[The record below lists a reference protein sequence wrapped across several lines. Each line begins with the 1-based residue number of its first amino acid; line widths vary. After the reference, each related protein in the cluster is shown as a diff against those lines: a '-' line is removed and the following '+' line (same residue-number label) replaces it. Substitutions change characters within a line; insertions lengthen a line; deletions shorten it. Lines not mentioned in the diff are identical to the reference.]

1 MILADW
7 SITIKIKLPL
17 GLKGENM
24 VLNSGPLKGINPY
37 VFFLSIGIAAVFT
50 LYTLIAP
57 VESAALIDQ
66 TRTFVTLSANAWYV
80 GLAAFFLA
88 FCAWLA
94 FSRYGNIRLGG
105 DDERPEFGYFAWF
118 AMLYA
123 AGQGIGIIFW
133 SIAEPMFHF
142 SFGTPFGA
150 TTQDAQAAEDAM
162 KVAFFH
168 WGLNAWA
175 IYCIV
180 GISLAFVCYRLKKP
194 LSIRYT
200 LYPLLG
206 EKVNGPIGVAVDVI
220 AVFATLFGIATS
232 LGLGVQQ
239 INAGLAFIWD
249 IPQNVSVQL
258 VLIVVISIAA
268 LISVM
273 TGLKRG
279 IKYLSMANMWLTF
292 IMLAFFLLLGPTIYI
307 VKLLVSAS
315 VDYFVNLVPM
325 NVFIEPQSKSWSDPD
340 ASWKDMWQGWWSV
353 FYWGWWVSWAPFVGV
368 FIARVSR
375 GRTIREFIFGVV
387 GVSSILSFVWLA
399 AYGGTALN
407 IDLTGTGG
415 IADTVK
421 SNVADALYATING
434 MDAGTI
440 GYLATIAGTL
450 LVSTYFIT
458 SSDSGTLV
466 LTTIMSEG
474 HEDPLKRHRIIWGV
488 IQGSMAAVLLVT
500 GGSAALST
508 LQTASITA
516 ALPFSVLM
524 VLMCISLAK
533 GVRSELIAMHPAT
546 ADTFTK

>member
-1 MILADW
+1 
-7 SITIKIKLPL
+7 
-17 GLKGENM
+17 M
-24 VLNSGPLKGINPY
+24 VISSGPIKGINPY
-37 VFFLSIGIAAVFT
+37 IAFISLALIVAFT
-50 LYTLIAP
+50 TYTLIAP
-57 VESAALIDQ
+57 EHSANVIDQ
-66 TRTFVTLSANAWYV
+66 TRTFITLSANAWYV

-94 FSRYGNIRLGG
+94 FSRHGKIRLGD

-142 SFGTPFGA
+142 SSGTPFGES
-150 TTQDAQAAEDAM
+150 TTGTVAAAEEAM
-162 KVAFFH
+162 KVTFFH

-175 IYCIV
+175 IYCVV
-180 GISLAFVCYRLKKP
+180 GVSLSFVCYRLKKP

-206 EKVNGPIGVAVDVI
+206 EKVNGWIGVSVDVV

-239 INAGLAFIWD
+239 INAGLNAIWD
-249 IPQNVSVQL
+249 IPQNLKVQLILIVLITACALVSVL
-258 VLIVVISIAA
+258 
-268 LISVM
+268 

-279 IKYLSMANMWLTF
+279 IKYLSIVNMWLTF
-292 IMLAFFLLLGPTIYI
+292 ILLVFFLLLGPTVYI
-307 VKLLVSAS
+307 FKLLASAS
-315 VDYFVNLVPM
+315 VDYMVNLIPM
-325 NVFIEPQSKSWSDPD
+325 NVYIEPQTQSWGDADATWKS
-340 ASWKDMWQGWWSV
+340 MWQGWWSV
-353 FYWGWWVSWAPFVGV
+353 FYWGWWMSWAPFVGV

-375 GRTIREFIFGVV
+375 GRTIREFIIGVV
-387 GVSSILSFVWLA
+387 GVSSLLSFVWLA
-399 AYGGTALN
+399 AYGGTAMN
-407 IDLTGTGG
+407 IDLVGSGG

-421 SNVADALYATING
+421 NNVADALYATIAG

-440 GYLATIAGTL
+440 GYLAAIGGTL

-466 LTTIMSEG
+466 VTTIMSEG
-474 HEDPLKRHRIIWGV
+474 NEHPLNRHRLFWGV
-488 IQGSMAAVLLVT
+488 TEGGLAAVLLLT
-500 GGSAALST
+500 GGSTALST

-516 ALPFSVLM
+516 ALPFSLLM
-524 VLMCISLAK
+524 VLMCVALAK
-533 GVRSELIAMHPAT
+533 GVRDESGLKEA
-546 ADTFTK
+546 

>member
-1 MILADW
+1 MI
-7 SITIKIKLPL
+7 
-17 GLKGENM
+17 
-24 VLNSGPLKGINPY
+24 LNSGPMKGINPY
-37 VFFLSIGIAAVFT
+37 IVFISLAVTAAFTMFT
-50 LYTLIAP
+50 LVSPEY
-57 VESAALIDQ
+57 SASLIDQ
-66 TRTFVTLSANAWYV
+66 TRTFITLSANAWYV
-80 GLAAFFLA
+80 GLAGFFLV
-88 FCAWLA
+88 FCLWLA
-94 FSRYGNIRLGG
+94 FSKHGYIRLGD
-105 DDERPEFGYFAWF
+105 DDERPEFSYFAWF

-142 SFGTPFGA
+142 SNGTPFGDAVGTA
-150 TTQDAQAAEDAM
+150 TAAEDAM

-175 IYCIV
+175 IYCVV

-200 LYPLLG
+200 LYPLIG
-206 EKVNGPIGVAVDVI
+206 EKCNGWIGVTVDVI

-239 INAGLAFIWD
+239 INAGLNAIWN
-249 IPQNVSVQL
+249 IPQNLKVQL
-258 VLIVVISIAA
+258 ILIVVISACA
-268 LISVM
+268 LVSVL

-279 IKYLSMANMWLTF
+279 IKYLSITNMWLTF
-292 IMLAFFLLLGPTIYI
+292 ILLAFFLILGPTVYI
-307 VKLLVSAS
+307 VKLLVSTT
-315 VDYFVNLVPM
+315 VDYMVNLVPM
-325 NVFIEPQSKSWSDPD
+325 NAYIEPQTQSWGDADATWKS
-340 ASWKDMWQGWWSV
+340 MWQGWWTV
-353 FYWGWWVSWAPFVGV
+353 FYWGWWMSWAPFVGV

-387 GVSSILSFVWLA
+387 GVSSMLSFVWLA

-407 IDLTGTGG
+407 IDLTSSAG
-415 IADTVK
+415 IAETVK
-421 SNVADALYATING
+421 SNVADALYATIAG
-434 MDAGTI
+434 MDTGTI
-440 GYLATIAGTL
+440 GYLASIGGTL

-474 HEDPLKRHRIIWGV
+474 EEHPLKRHRIMWGV
-488 IQGSMAAVLLVT
+488 IQGAMAAVLLVT

-516 ALPFSVLM
+516 ALPFSILM
-524 VLMCISLAK
+524 VLMCVALAK
-533 GVRSELIAMHPAT
+533 GVRAETRLKETTLRLAMSGRGA
-546 ADTFTK
+546 

>member
-1 MILADW
+1 MV
-7 SITIKIKLPL
+7 IT
-17 GLKGENM
+17 
-24 VLNSGPLKGINPY
+24 SGPIKGINPY
-37 VFFLSIGIAAVFT
+37 IVFISLAVTAIFT

-57 VESAALIDQ
+57 EESASVIDQ
-66 TRTFVTLSANAWYV
+66 TRTFITLSANAWYV

-94 FSRYGNIRLGG
+94 FSRHGEIRLGD
-105 DDERPEFGYFAWF
+105 DDERPEFSYFTWF

-142 SFGTPFGA
+142 ASGTPFGGA
-150 TTQDAQAAEDAM
+150 VNSTAAAEEAM
-162 KVAFFH
+162 QVTFFH

-175 IYCIV
+175 IYCVV

-206 EKVNGPIGVAVDVI
+206 EKVNGPIGITVDVI

-239 INAGLAFIWD
+239 INAGLNAIWE
-249 IPQNVSVQL
+249 IPQSLKVQL
-258 VLIVVISIAA
+258 ILIVVITACA
-268 LISVM
+268 LVSVM

-279 IKYLSMANMWLTF
+279 IKYLSITNMWLT
-292 IMLAFFLLLGPTIYI
+292 IVMLAFFLILGPTVYI
-307 VKLLVSAS
+307 VKLLVSTS
-315 VDYFVNLVPM
+315 MDYMVNLVPM
-325 NVFIEPQSKSWSDPD
+325 NAFIEPQTQSWSDAD
-340 ASWKDMWQGWWSV
+340 ATWKNMWQGWWTV
-353 FYWGWWVSWAPFVGV
+353 FYWGWWMSWAPFVGV

-375 GRTIREFIFGVV
+375 GRTIREFIVGVV
-387 GVSSILSFVWLA
+387 GVSSALSFVWLV

-407 IDLTGTGG
+407 IDLTGAGG

-421 SNVADALYATING
+421 NNVADALYATIAG

-440 GYLATIAGTL
+440 GYLATICGTL

-474 HEDPLKRHRIIWGV
+474 AEHPLIRHRIFWGV
-488 IQGSMAAVLLVT
+488 MQGLVAAVLLT
-500 GGSAALST
+500 AGGSAALST

-516 ALPFSVLM
+516 ALPFSLLM
-524 VLMCISLAK
+524 VFMCFSLAK
-533 GVRSELIAMHPAT
+533 GVKAESKLIGAQLAMSTVARG
-546 ADTFTK
+546 A

>member
-1 MILADW
+1 MV
-7 SITIKIKLPL
+7 IT
-17 GLKGENM
+17 
-24 VLNSGPLKGINPY
+24 SGPIKGINPY
-37 VFFLSIGIAAVFT
+37 IVFISLAVTAAFT
-50 LYTLIAP
+50 LYTLISP
-57 VESAALIDQ
+57 EHSASVIDQ
-66 TRTFVTLSANAWYV
+66 TRTFITLSANAWYV

-94 FSRYGNIRLGG
+94 FSRHGNIRLGD

-142 SFGTPFGA
+142 SSGTPFGGA
-150 TTQDAQAAEDAM
+150 TETTAAAEEAM

-175 IYCIV
+175 IYCVV
-180 GISLAFVCYRLKKP
+180 GVSLAFVCYRLKKP

-206 EKVNGPIGVAVDVI
+206 EKVNGWIGVTVDVI

-239 INAGLAFIWD
+239 INAGLNAIWD
-249 IPQNVSVQL
+249 IPQNLQVQL
-258 VLIVVISIAA
+258 VLIVVISACA
-268 LISVM
+268 LVSVL

-279 IKYLSMANMWLTF
+279 IKYLSITNMWLTF
-292 IMLAFFLLLGPTIYI
+292 ILLAFFLLLGPTVYI

-315 VDYFVNLVPM
+315 VDYMVNLIPM
-325 NVFIEPQSKSWSDPD
+325 NAYIEPQTQSWGDADATWKS
-340 ASWKDMWQGWWSV
+340 MWQGWWSV
-353 FYWGWWVSWAPFVGV
+353 FYWGWWMSWAPFVGV

-375 GRTIREFIFGVV
+375 GRTIREFILGVV
-387 GVSSILSFVWLA
+387 GVSSVLSFVWLA

-407 IDLTGTGG
+407 IDLAGTGG

-421 SNVADALYATING
+421 NNVADALYATIGG
-434 MDAGTI
+434 MDAGTL
-440 GYLATIAGTL
+440 GYLATIGGTL

-474 HEDPLKRHRIIWGV
+474 AEHPLKRHRIFWGV
-488 IQGSMAAVLLVT
+488 IQGLMAAVLLVT

-516 ALPFSVLM
+516 ALPFSLLM
-524 VLMCISLAK
+524 VLMCVALAK
-533 GVRSELIAMHPAT
+533 GVREESRLNGAQLAVSMVE
-546 ADTFTK
+546 KGV

>member
-1 MILADW
+1 IMVI
-7 SITIKIKLPL
+7 
-17 GLKGENM
+17 EN
-24 VLNSGPLKGINPY
+24 GPIKGINPY
-37 VFFLSIGIAAVFT
+37 IVLISIAVATAFT
-50 LYTLIAP
+50 VYTLISP
-57 VESAALIDQ
+57 ESSAELIDQ
-66 TRTFVTLSANAWYV
+66 TRTFITLSANAWYV

-94 FSRYGNIRLGG
+94 FSRHGNIRLGG
-105 DDERPEFGYFAWF
+105 DDEKPEFGYFAWF

-142 SFGTPFGA
+142 SFGTPFGDA
-150 TTQDAQAAEDAM
+150 TENAAAAEDAM

-175 IYCIV
+175 IYCVV

-206 EKVNGPIGVAVDVI
+206 DKVNGWVGIAVDVI

-239 INAGLAFIWD
+239 INAGLNAIWN
-249 IPQNVSVQL
+249 IPQSTQIQL
-258 VLIVVISIAA
+258 ILIVVISICA
-268 LISVM
+268 LISVL

-279 IKYLSMANMWLTF
+279 IKYLSITNMWLTF
-292 IMLAFFLLLGPTIYI
+292 ILLAFFLLLGPTVYI
-307 VKLLVSAS
+307 TKLLVSSS
-315 VDYFVNLVPM
+315 VDYMVNLVPM
-325 NVFIEPQSKSWSDPD
+325 NAFIEQSSQAWGDSD
-340 ASWKDMWQGWWSV
+340 ASWKSMWQGWWSV
-353 FYWGWWVSWAPFVGV
+353 FYWGWWMSWAPFVGV

-375 GRTIREFIFGVV
+375 GRTIREFIMGVV

-407 IDLTGTGG
+407 IDLVGSGG

-421 SNVADALYATING
+421 NNVADALYATIDG
-434 MDAGTI
+434 MDLGWI
-440 GYLATIAGTL
+440 GHMATIAGTL
-450 LVSTYFIT
+450 LVCTYFIT

-474 HEDPLKRHRIIWGV
+474 NEHPLKRHRVFWGV
-488 IQGSMAAVLLVT
+488 VQGLIAAVLLVT

-524 VLMCISLAK
+524 VFMCAALVK
-533 GVRSELIAMHPAT
+533 GVKQESRLVEARAELSSAE
-546 ADTFTK
+546 KGVL